1 MSVFDDLITDMDGV
15 ISGEFGDEA
24 ILSALDAD
32 GGDEYPIQAIY
43 EQGVQSVDGYG
54 AAPKDV
60 VSIPSPPIELKTGQL
75 IRFIGTGVVLTLREE
90 LEDDGHMAEWAVTKA
105 D

>member
-1 MSVFDDLITDMDGV
+1 MSDFDALITDMDGALV
-15 ISGEFGDEA
+15 DAFGDEA
-24 ILSALDAD
+24 ILSALDED
-32 GGDEYPIQAIY
+32 GGDEYPIQAIF

-54 AAPKDV
+54 SAPKDV
-60 VSIPSPPIELKTGQL
+60 VSIPSPPIELKTGQV

-90 LEDDGHMAEWAVTKA
+90 LEDDGHLAEWAVTKA